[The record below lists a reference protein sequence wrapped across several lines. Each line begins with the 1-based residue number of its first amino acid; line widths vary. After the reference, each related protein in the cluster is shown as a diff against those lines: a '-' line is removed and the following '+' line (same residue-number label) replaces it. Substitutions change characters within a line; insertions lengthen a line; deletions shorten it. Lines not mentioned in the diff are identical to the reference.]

1 MLNSFNIII
10 NNKKNLKIIDNIHL
24 SYEERFI
31 RRKKMSSDEGIAFF
45 VNLKE
50 TISLEENNYFEL
62 DNGNLIK
69 VLSKE
74 ETLIE
79 ITGSN
84 LKQIIWHVGNR
95 HLPCQIE
102 ENRILIQDDA
112 VILDMV
118 LKLHGNIKKVL
129 EKFKPEGG
137 AYGIGRTHN
146 HKH

>member
-1 MLNSFNIII
+1 MNTSFKIIHDNQ
-10 NNKKNLKIIDNIHL
+10 NNKKLLDEISL

-31 RRKKMSSDEGIAFF
+31 RRKKLIANNGTEFL
-45 VNLKE
+45 VNLEE
-50 TISLEENNYFEL
+50 TVSVDENEFFEL
-62 DNGNLIK
+62 ENGNLIR
-69 VLSKE
+69 VISKE
-74 ETLIE
+74 ENLIE
-79 ITGSN
+79 IKGDN
-84 LKQIIWHVGNR
+84 LKQIIWHIGNR

-118 LKLHGNIKKVL
+118 LKLNANIKKVT

-137 AYGIGRTHN
+137 AYGMGRTHS

>member
-1 MLNSFNIII
+1 MQTSFKIIYHNQ
-10 NNKKNLKIIDNIHL
+10 NNKEFLDVISL
-24 SYEERFI
+24 SYEDRFI
-31 RRKKMSSDEGIAFF
+31 RRKKLIANNGTEFL
-45 VNLKE
+45 VNLEE
-50 TISLEENNYFEL
+50 TVSVNENNFFEL
-62 DNGNLIK
+62 ENGNLIK

-74 ETLIE
+74 ENLIE
-79 ITGSN
+79 ISGDN
-84 LKQIIWHVGNR
+84 LKQIIWHIGNR

-118 LKLHGNIKKVL
+118 LNLHGNVKKVF

-137 AYGIGRTHN
+137 AYGMGRTHS

>member
-1 MLNSFNIII
+1 MDTSFKIIHHNH
-10 NNKKNLKIIDNIHL
+10 NNKKLLDEISL

-31 RRKKMSSDEGIAFF
+31 RRKKLIANNGTEFL
-45 VNLKE
+45 VNLEE
-50 TISLEENNYFEL
+50 TVSVDENHYFEL
-62 DNGNLIK
+62 ENGNLIK

-74 ETLIE
+74 ENLIE
-79 ITGSN
+79 IKFDN
-84 LKQIIWHVGNR
+84 LKQIIWRIGNR

-118 LKLHGNIKKVL
+118 LKLHGNAKKVI
-129 EKFKPEGG
+129 EKFNPEGG
-137 AYGIGRTHN
+137 AYGLGRTHS

>member
-1 MLNSFNIII
+1 MQTSFKVIDKNE
-10 NNKKNLKIIDNIHL
+10 NNKILIDSISL

-31 RRKKMSSDEGIAFF
+31 RRKKLVSNNGTEFL

-50 TISLEENNYFEL
+50 TISLDENHFFEME
-62 DNGNLIK
+62 DGKLIK
-69 VLSKE
+69 IISKE
-74 ETLIE
+74 ENLIE
-79 ITGSN
+79 IKGEN

-102 ENRILIQDDA
+102 DTRILIQEDP
-112 VILDMV
+112 VILDMI
-118 LKLHGNIKKVL
+118 LKLKGNVNKVF

-137 AYGIGRTHN
+137 AYGMGRTHS